1 MNHPSTHVL
10 INGSREATADEAA
23 VLQAM
28 HALSQACLNAS
39 PADFT
44 ALTEPALSYSHSDA
58 HIQTRD
64 EFIAALLNGQ
74 SVFRSIE
81 LRDVSVQLAGDTA
94 LVRHQALYTTF
105 NRGEPGLSDL
115 QVSQVWQRT
124 NGAWRLLLRQA
135 QKTASTH

>member
-1 MNHPSTHVL
+1 MNKHPTHVL
-10 INGSREATADEAA
+10 INNSRDATADEAA

-39 PADFT
+39 PAEIT

-64 EFIAALLNGQ
+64 AFITALLNGQ
-74 SVFRSIE
+74 SVFRGIE
-81 LRDVSVQLAGDTA
+81 LREVSVQLAGNTA

-105 NRGEPGLSDL
+105 NQGEPGLSDL

-124 NGAWRLLLRQA
+124 SGAWRLLLRQA
-135 QKTASTH
+135 RKTSSTH

>member
-1 MNHPSTHVL
+1 MNHHLTHVL
-10 INGSREATADEAA
+10 INDSRAATADEAA

-28 HALSQACLNAS
+28 HALSQACRAEV
-39 PADFT
+39 AG
-44 ALTEPALSYSHSDA
+44 LTESAMSYSHSDNR
-58 HIQTRD
+58 IQTQD
-64 EFIAALLNGQ
+64 EFIRALESGE

-81 LRDVSVQLAGDTA
+81 VQDVSVQLAGDIA

-124 NGAWRLLLRQA
+124 SGAWRLLLRQA
-135 QKTASTH
+135 RKTSSTH